1 MQRYFY
7 RPALALMLGV
17 SSFATSAA
25 VQAQSGQVVPTVQT
39 APQAQPKVQA
49 IAADTASTPPICYAG
64 YGLQP
69 KQKIKVCTDV
79 IDSGSVKGLGMGLAY
94 FSRGMARANDGD
106 SKGSVN
112 DYRTALRF
120 YTDVIRSSPPQA
132 QVVFQRGL
140 IYHQM
145 GDADQAIVDYSD
157 AIRLSPRD
165 TYAYVNRGI
174 VLYTKKDNNEGA
186 ISDFDSALKL
196 NRCETTAWINRGLT
210 YKRKGNLN
218 QSIADFTDAI
228 KCLPANAPTVTTVT
242 VDPSGKPFAAQYY
255 QAMTQS
261 SQLAD
266 AYYQRGLVYLDK
278 GSKDKQQAIPMYNTA
293 IKDFN
298 DAIRINPTAAAHFV
312 GRASAQMYKEEFREA
327 IADFTEAIRLSPG
340 DEFTFL
346 HRGIAYHSVNEPD
359 NAIADYSEAHRINP
373 LDVAPLLNRGI
384 VYYSKKGQYDLAIK
398 DFTDCLKL
406 DPKEV
411 NCLINRGIS
420 WREKG
425 DADKAIVDFSE
436 ALRLGL
442 LTGDVLQ
449 FGSKDPEAVRH
460 WAQVA
465 HARYQRGTAYV
476 LKTEYDLALADFN
489 ESIRLNP
496 TEARVYV
503 SRGGVYLARQD
514 YKRAIT
520 DFSEGIRLD
529 PEYAFAYFQRG
540 FAYHALEEPDKAYDD
555 YTMAIRWDPKYI
567 TSYLNRG
574 IILYTRRGDFEAGI
588 TDFTTALRLGPDN
601 INALMHRG
609 VAQGANGEFDKGFA
623 DLNRAIELSPEFARA
638 YYYRGVL
645 FSLRGSADRALAD
658 YTAALRLDNKSAEAY
673 VARAAIY
680 AQLNQHDKAIAD
692 LTDAI
697 KILPNASGP
706 FYNRGYSYFAKGQY
720 DRAAADY
727 SEAIRLNP
735 RMAVAYN
742 NRCLTRGITSN
753 DPTEALRDC
762 DEALKLLP
770 GNIDAHDTR
779 GFIYLKL
786 GDFPVA
792 INEYN
797 ASLQADP
804 NHARALFGRGLAK
817 MKSGDRQGGDAD
829 MAAAVKIAPKVAE
842 DFSRFGM
849 K

>member
-1 MQRYFY
+1 MQRYLF
-7 RPALALMLGV
+7 RPALALMLGL
-17 SSFATSAA
+17 SGFATIASAQTPPA
-25 VQAQSGQVVPTVQT
+25 KPVPTVQT
-39 APQAQPKVQA
+39 APQVQPKVQV
-49 IAADTASTPPICYAG
+49 IAPDTASTPAICYSG
-64 YGLQP
+64 YGLRP
-69 KQKIKVCTDV
+69 GQKVKVCTDV
-79 IDSGSVKGLGMGLAY
+79 IESGSVKGLALGVAY
-94 FSRGMARANDGD
+94 FNRGLARANDGD
-106 SKGSVN
+106 PKGSVN

-120 YTDVIRSSPPQA
+120 YTDVIRTSRPSA

-140 IYHQM
+140 IYHTM

-157 AIRLSPRD
+157 AIRLSPQE
-165 TYAYVNRGI
+165 TFAYINRGI

-186 ISDFDSALKL
+186 IADFDSALKL
-196 NRCETTAWINRGLT
+196 KRCETTAWINRGLV
-210 YKRKGNLN
+210 YKRKGNFN
-218 QSIADFTDAI
+218 QAIADFTDAI
-228 KCLPANAPTVTTVT
+228 KCLPANSPPVTTAA
-242 VDPSGKPFAAQYY
+242 VDPAGKPFPAQYY

-266 AYYQRGLVYLDK
+266 AYYQRGLVHLDK
-278 GSKDKQQAIPMYNTA
+278 GSKDRKQAIPMFEAA

-312 GRASAQMYKEEFREA
+312 GRASAHMYKEEFRPA

-398 DFTDCLKL
+398 DFTDCLKI

-411 NCLINRGIS
+411 NCLLNRGIS

-425 DADKAIVDFSE
+425 DPDKAIVDFTE

-496 TEARVYV
+496 TEARVFV
-503 SRGGVYLARQD
+503 SRGGVYLARKE
-514 YKRAIT
+514 YRRAIA
-520 DFSEGIRLD
+520 DFDEGIRLD
-529 PEYAFAYFQRG
+529 PQYAFAYFQRG

-555 YTMAIRWDPKYI
+555 YTQAIRWDAKYI

-574 IILYTRRGDFEAGI
+574 IILYTRRADFEHAI
-588 TDFTTALRLGPDN
+588 VDFTTALRLGPDN

-609 VAQGANGEFDKGFA
+609 VAEGGSGEFDKGFA

-645 FSLRGSADRALAD
+645 FSIRGSADRALAD
-658 YTAALRLDNKSAEAY
+658 YTTALRLDRKSAEAY
-673 VARAAIY
+673 VARAAVY
-680 AQLNQHDKAIAD
+680 AQIGQHDKAIAD
-692 LTDAI
+692 LNEAI
-697 KILPNASGP
+697 KLLPNAAGP
-706 FYNRGYSYFAKGQY
+706 YYNRGYSHFAKRQY
-720 DRAAADY
+720 DLAIADY
-727 SEAIRLNP
+727 SEAIKLNP
-735 RMAVAYN
+735 RMAVAYI
-742 NRCLTRGITSN
+742 NRCLARGIVGKDLN
-753 DPTEALRDC
+753 DALRDC
-762 DEALKLLP
+762 DEALKLQP
-770 GNIDAHDTR
+770 GSMDARETR

-786 GDFPVA
+786 GDFPA
-792 INEYN
+792 SINEYN
-797 ASLQADP
+797 ASLQMDSKR
-804 NHARALFGRGLAK
+804 ARALYGRGLAK
-817 MKSGDRQGGDAD
+817 SKSGETQGGSAD
-829 MAAAVKIAPKVAE
+829 MAAAVKLAPKVAE
-842 DFSRFGM
+842 DFSRLGM
-849 K
+849 R